1 MEKTKLLKLIKDAK
15 TVYDSLMLNKNFI
28 YVYQNCLY
36 NNRIDYI
43 EAKCLSSNFLHLT
56 GIKTQLKGHSF
67 YKKLEQGRIAL
78 NDINEGPSG
87 WTQLKLENFD
97 KLKLLFNSPIQIC
110 LQDNMYTVAF
120 QADVMLNRPNIERED
135 IILGLK
141 KNSHEYYYA
150 PSSIIK
156 RAPNQIGSHFSRVI
170 CILSKNI
177 NETHYSSVTYK
188 AKEIDILKIIPNE
201 IKNKID
207 IKY

>member
-15 TVYDSLMLNKNFI
+15 IVYDSLMLNKNFI
-28 YVYQNCLY
+28 YIYQNCLH

-56 GIKTQLKGHSF
+56 GVKTQFKGKVF
-67 YKKLEQGRIAL
+67 YNQLNQNRLGL
-78 NDINEGPSG
+78 NDINEGLGG

-97 KLKLLFNSPIQIC
+97 RLKLLFTSPIQIC
-110 LQDNMYTVAF
+110 LQDNMYTIAF
-120 QADVMLNRPNIERED
+120 QADVMLNRTNIERED

-141 KNSHEYYYA
+141 KNSHEHYYA

-156 RAPNQIGSHFSRVI
+156 RAPNQIGNHFSRVI

-177 NETHYSSVTYK
+177 SDTHYSSVTYM
-188 AKEIDILKIIPNE
+188 AKGIDILTIIPDE
-201 IKNKID
+201 IKNKIN
-207 IKY
+207 IK